1 MKKTLFAAACF
12 LALNGAAYAQSEDG
26 GLIITPTSLEI
37 IVEQKAPRTLIPFSL
52 DELCKTPSGTVCT
65 ERYRPDE
72 IVRFAE
78 TKVVDFVVR
87 ETVYF
92 EGTATEYIR
101 YLNDKETVLTN
112 LGYSLRDETD
122 TLAFRKIPVNVQDM
136 RASLLKAL
144 NTYAPDLV
152 DLIKEPLVGDA
163 CPQIPEEYIDK
174 VPEKYA
180 EKYKEK
186 IVIVKEAL
194 ANLNGV
200 QQGLCAIGYNMFE
213 VVGSDPGGEP
223 NEFVK
228 KAIQYKDELI
238 EKLGLSEY
246 IDLLNEET
254 FAKMKS
260 YYDIA
265 KDIDALIKAK
275 QFPGPEQIYDL
286 QKKLNKELPA
296 NLQIPE
302 VPNIP
307 VPVPAKPMD
316 LKVKKKKSWPGFV
329 FGQRERVSVESGA
342 WAEIA
347 GSETSQAMTAAGDVT
362 FYIFARPINAL
373 GGYGYL
379 LASPEVNR
387 AELKFQALG
396 QDVFPAMKEE
406 SKSTMKKDMPNLF
419 SYNFDKAYSQQFMI
433 GPVPV
438 NVKAG
443 ARANVGL
450 GYRAGAEMT
459 RLIGAVVPRASA
471 AGYAE
476 GAIGAGGFLSA
487 GAGAELTLL
496 ELSVPLTA
504 EAGFRFDE
512 VGYPYLGLRI
522 NAEAGYEY
530 LNGRIY
536 AYAEYPVPRVAIPPY
551 KVKRENLDIFTF
563 KGAKVKHKI
572 LSWSL
577 DFGRQGAKLGGDLT
591 DQLDKAESDKLS
603 EAIILDQKKQAV
615 ADLEASI
622 NLKARDIFVGIA
634 NDANTEANIK
644 ASQQSKEVQAYADQ
658 FQQNLN
664 SIADAIAASHI

>member
-1 MKKTLFAAACF
+1 MKNKLFAAVCF
-12 LALNGAAYAQSEDG
+12 LTLSRTAHAQSEDSG
-26 GLIITPTSLEI
+26 FVITPTSLDI
-37 IVEQKAPRTLIPFSL
+37 IVEQKAPRTMIPFTL
-52 DELCKTPSGTVCT
+52 DELCKTPSGTVCA
-65 ERYRPDE
+65 EGYRPDE
-72 IVRFAE
+72 KVRFAE

-92 EGTATEYIR
+92 EGTATEFLR

-112 LGYSLRDETD
+112 LGYSLRDEAD
-122 TLAFRKIPVNVQDM
+122 NLAFRKIPVNVQEM
-136 RASLLKAL
+136 RAGLLKAL
-144 NTYAPDLV
+144 NTFAPN
-152 DLIKEPLVGDA
+152 LIDKVKEPLIGEA
-163 CPQIPEEYIDK
+163 CPQIPAEYIDK

-186 IVIVKEAL
+186 IVLVKDAL

-200 QQGLCAIGYNMFE
+200 QEGLCAIGYSMFD
-213 VVGSDPGGEP
+213 VIGSDPGGEP

-254 FAKMKS
+254 FAKIKS

-286 QKKLNKELPA
+286 QTKLNKELPA

-307 VPVPAKPMD
+307 VPVPTKPKN
-316 LKVKKKKSWPGFV
+316 LIVKKKKSWPGFV
-329 FGQRERVSVESGA
+329 FGQRDRISVESGA

-379 LASPEVNR
+379 LASPDVNK
-387 AELKFQALG
+387 AELTFKALG
-396 QDVFPAMKEE
+396 QDVFPAKKEA
-406 SKSTMKKDMPNLF
+406 SKSTLKKDMPDLF

-450 GYRAGAEMT
+450 GYRAGLEMT

-471 AGYAE
+471 AAYAE
-476 GAIGAGGFLSA
+476 GAIGVGGFLSA

-504 EAGFRFDE
+504 ESGYRFDE

-536 AYAEYPVPRVAIPPY
+536 AFAEYPIPRLAIPPY
-551 KVKRENLDIFTF
+551 KVKRETLDIFTF

-572 LSWSL
+572 FSWSL

-591 DQLDKAESDKLS
+591 DQLDKAESDKLD

-615 ADLEASI
+615 ADLETSI
-622 NLKARDIFVGIA
+622 NLKGRDIFIGIA
-634 NDANTEANIK
+634 NDAGTEANIK
-644 ASQQSKEVQAYADQ
+644 ASQQSKEVQAYTDQ

-664 SIADAIAASHI
+664 SIADAIAASSI